1 MKDEADELPEEEDEG
16 VLVGGGS
23 FKVDRVRALEL
34 MGRYRS
40 PDAGPVMFLARAASA
55 CGASRF
61 SVCRRGAALEVS
73 FDGTPFSHAELAD
86 PYGALFEGSS
96 RAAARFLAQ
105 ALLHAFRPGLSELS
119 VTSGSAAASSTLKA
133 SGTASETV
141 EQDPQPRAGTI
152 IRLLCARRDD
162 SLLAHPVPA
171 AEIACR
177 PQSHFWG
184 RLPSEFRVDDTLV
197 GSYAPREAGPGE
209 IFDTTP
215 NGPRIL
221 LAFLPPP
228 ESRGLLDLYHHGVYA
243 GRLRAADGCPDV
255 LGKVD
260 DPELRLN
267 ASHTS
272 LVRSPRLTELKD
284 RCRVLAW
291 DLVGKVAAEQVER
304 MPATMALL
312 RSNKPLREL
321 WRRRFARG
329 ADAELDLHESG
340 PLGPQE
346 NQVLHD
352 AAATSWLRSVACQFG
367 DKAALRVREAL
378 EKAPLFLSTG
388 FQTLSSADLRGRG
401 NEAKAVAKLGEGLKG
416 VWAETAY
423 QGTLLRKLR

>member
-1 MKDEADELPEEEDEG
+1 MKDESDELPEEEDHG

-40 PDAGPVMFLARAASA
+40 ADAGPVMFLARAAAASEA
-55 CGASRF
+55 NRFNVAWKGA
-61 SVCRRGAALEVS
+61 VLEAS

-96 RAAARFLAQ
+96 RSAARSLAQ
-105 ALLHAFRPGLSELS
+105 ALLHAFRPGLMELS
-119 VTSGSAAASSTLKA
+119 VTSGSAEASSTLTA
-133 SGTASETV
+133 SGTASEKV
-141 EQDPQPRAGTI
+141 EKDTEPRAGTL
-152 IRLLCARRDD
+152 IRLVCARRDD

-171 AEIACR
+171 TEIACR

-184 RLPSEFRVDDTLV
+184 RMPSEFHIDDTLV
-197 GSYAPREAGPGE
+197 GSYAPREAGLGE
-209 IFDTTP
+209 IFDEKP
-215 NGPRIL
+215 GGPRIL
-221 LAFLPPP
+221 LALLPPP

-272 LVRSPRLTELKD
+272 LVRSPRVTDLKD
-284 RCRVLAW
+284 RCRLLAW
-291 DLVGKVAAEQVER
+291 DLVGKVAAEQTER
-304 MPATMALL
+304 MPATLALL
-312 RSNKPLREL
+312 RSNKELRDL

-329 ADAELDLHESG
+329 ADAEFDLHERG
-340 PLGPQE
+340 PLGPE
-346 NQVLHD
+346 EDQVLHD
-352 AAATSWLRSVACQFG
+352 AAATSWLRAAATQFG

-378 EKAPLFLSTG
+378 AKAPLFISTG
-388 FQTLSSADLRGRG
+388 YKTLSSADIRGRG
-401 NEAKAVAKLGEGLKG
+401 EEIKAVAKLGGGLKG